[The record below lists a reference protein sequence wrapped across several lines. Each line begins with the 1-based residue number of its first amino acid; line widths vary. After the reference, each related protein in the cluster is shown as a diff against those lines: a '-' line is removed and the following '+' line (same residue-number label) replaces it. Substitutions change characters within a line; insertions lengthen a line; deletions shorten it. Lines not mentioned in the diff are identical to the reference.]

1 MWKFDNAEAF
11 FAKKKNIY
19 LLYGIVSI
27 CILLLAFTS
36 CSPKEKTE
44 NFSPAPPDSHAL
56 EKKLE
61 TILSSIEG
69 VGKVRV
75 ALTYET
81 GAETVP
87 AVNESGSADSV
98 VTLGTG
104 SSARLSA
111 IKEISPKVR
120 GVTVV
125 AEGGKNKS
133 VRADIVSCVAAL
145 SGAPTYNIAVFPL
158 K

>member
-1 MWKFDNAEAF
+1 MWKFDNAESF
-11 FAKKKNIY
+11 FSKKKNIY
-19 LLYGIVSI
+19 FLYGIVSI
-27 CILLLAFTS
+27 CILLLGFTS

-44 NFSPAPPDSHAL
+44 SFSPQPPDSHAL

-81 GAETVP
+81 GPETVP
-87 AVNESGSADSV
+87 AVNESGNADSV

-104 SSARLSA
+104 SSAKLSA

-133 VRADIVSCVAAL
+133 IRGDIVSCVAAL
-145 SGAPTYNIAVFPL
+145 SGAPTHNIAVFPL